1 MLQIF
6 LQLLIS
12 GTALGFIYA
21 LVSVEYTLVWNAS
34 GLLNFAHERFIIL
47 GAYTFAALIGV
58 DLGPPFVIAL
68 MLSVVLM
75 YFFGV
80 LVANGLFKPL
90 RHLPLIYALI
100 GTIMTGRII
109 TEFIRLV
116 WGVNQIPVPGWLTGI
131 YKFNGLV
138 ITKAHVVIIFVSLL
152 LVVGLQFFLNR
163 TKSGTAMRCVSQNKT
178 AAALMGIDVNKSS
191 ALTMGVSAIICAT
204 IGLLIIPL
212 YKVSGDMTGLIG
224 LKGFAA
230 GVVGG
235 FGYLPGGILGG
246 ILIGV
251 VESLSTMV
259 VPGIYKDSVSFILL
273 IVFLLFRPTGLL
285 GHRQ

>member
-1 MLQIF
+1 
-6 LQLLIS
+6 
-12 GTALGFIYA
+12 
-21 LVSVEYTLVWNAS
+21 
-34 GLLNFAHERFIIL
+34 
-47 GAYTFAALIGV
+47 
-58 DLGPPFVIAL
+58 
-68 MLSVVLM
+68 
-75 YFFGV
+75 
-80 LVANGLFKPL
+80 
-90 RHLPLIYALI
+90 
-100 GTIMTGRII
+100 
-109 TEFIRLV
+109 
-116 WGVNQIPVPGWLTGI
+116 
-131 YKFNGLV
+131 
-138 ITKAHVVIIFVSLL
+138 
-152 LVVGLQFFLNR
+152 
-163 TKSGTAMRCVSQNKT
+163 
-178 AAALMGIDVNKSS
+178 
-191 ALTMGVSAIICAT
+191 MGVSAIICAT